1 MNTPESF
8 ALPNQRGSLGF
19 RVSAEGGCCRL
30 AVRCWHAQHGS
41 HFVATS
47 SRVIGQINLPYR
59 QGKLHGNSPRHP
71 PILTY
76 PTNRGILRPAGRTT
90 NFFKIGVVSTPK
102 EKYNNE
108 ICNFENKKTQG
119 MGQYLCELGT

>member
-59 QGKLHGNSPRHP
+59 QGKLQGNSPRHP
-71 PILTY
+71 RTLPQY
-76 PTNRGILRPAGRTT
+76 FAVNPAGRTT
-90 NFFKIGVVSTPK
+90 IL
-102 EKYNNE
+102 EK
-108 ICNFENKKTQG
+108 
-119 MGQYLCELGT
+119 LCSEYIFDKLIATV

>member
-47 SRVIGQINLPYR
+47 SRVIEQAELALPS
-59 QGKLHGNSPRHP
+59 G
-71 PILTY
+71 
-76 PTNRGILRPAGRTT
+76 
-90 NFFKIGVVSTPK
+90 
-102 EKYNNE
+102 E
-108 ICNFENKKTQG
+108 ITR
-119 MGQYLCELGT
+119 